1 MGSSLRDKW
10 RLDSLLDTGGMAS
23 VYAATHRNGS
33 RGAIKLLHSALSQQ
47 EDVRQRF
54 LREGYVANK
63 VGHAGAVA
71 ILDDDV
77 TEDGSVF
84 LVMELLEGES
94 LDARIKR
101 DGGLPA
107 MEVLRIAD
115 QVLDVL
121 KSAHTRGI
129 VHRDIKP
136 GNVFLTWDR
145 KVKLL
150 DFGLARVREASGFQQ
165 KQTRDGVVM
174 GTVNYMAPEQ
184 ARGKTDQIDARTDL
198 FAVGATMFTALSGR
212 NVHAGKT
219 AMDRM
224 VSAASVPARSLTSVM
239 PAAHPALVTLIDR
252 ALAFSQ
258 DDRWPNAST
267 MQGGV
272 QNVRI
277 EMHTSGF
284 KSEPPPPLPSWD
296 EPPVQVDF
304 DQSRSDLTEPG
315 AGLSFIDRM
324 GGDSAIQVSESML
337 DDPDKRARKK

>member
-1 MGSSLRDKW
+1 VAIDDSKIREQALNRVGSSLRDKW

-33 RGAIKLLHSALSQQ
+33 RGAIKLLHPALAQQ

-77 TEDGSVF
+77 SEDGSVF

-94 LDARIKR
+94 LDTRIKR

-115 QVLDVL
+115 GVLDVL
-121 KSAHTRGI
+121 KAAHMRGI

-145 KVKLL
+145 KVKVL
-150 DFGLARVREASGFQQ
+150 DFGLARVRDASGFQQ

-184 ARGKTDQIDARTDL
+184 ARGKTDQIDQRTDL

-212 NVHAGKT
+212 NVHPGKT

-224 VSAASVPARSLTSVM
+224 VSAASVPARSLASVL
-239 PAAHPALVTLIDR
+239 PTAHPALVTLVDR

-272 QNVRI
+272 QTVRI
-277 EMHTSGF
+277 EMHTSGY

-296 EPPVQVDF
+296 EPPVHVDF
-304 DQSRSDLTEPG
+304 DKSRSDLTEPS

-324 GGDSAIQVSESML
+324 GEEDE
-337 DDPDKRARKK
+337 KKK